1 MNFYEKSITLY
12 FKCLQ
17 KIILRY
23 NNILLKEII
32 MKIKIKVPKERNFV
46 AKYDCLINKAK
57 TFKDRKKA
65 LKKGYAKHKKAIFD
79 GFSKWFKK

>member
-1 MNFYEKSITLY
+1 MKSLLRCILSVYKKLFCSIIKFYW
-12 FKCLQ
+12 
-17 KIILRY
+17 
-23 NNILLKEII
+23 KEFI

-79 GFSKWFKK
+79 GFSKFFKK

>member
-1 MNFYEKSITLY
+1 MKIYEKLITLY

-17 KIILRY
+17 KLFLCY
-23 NNILLKEII
+23 NNILLKEFI

>member
-1 MNFYEKSITLY
+1 MTFHKKSITLY

-17 KIILRY
+17 KLFLCY
-23 NNILLKEII
+23 NNILLKEFI

-79 GFSKWFKK
+79 GFSKCFKK

>member
-1 MNFYEKSITLY
+1 
-12 FKCLQ
+12 
-17 KIILRY
+17 
-23 NNILLKEII
+23 

-79 GFSKWFKK
+79 GFLKHFKK

>member
-1 MNFYEKSITLY
+1 
-12 FKCLQ
+12 
-17 KIILRY
+17 
-23 NNILLKEII
+23 

-79 GFSKWFKK
+79 GFSKCFKK